1 MLEML
6 LSLAVHDQQIALVE
20 HLGTHLSIGG
30 RVAWSV
36 STSRTSFYPPTPCT
50 SCESAFGWRAAAL
63 GCVCNRRLSTQALRA
78 CLQTLNRDM
87 REASCSCGA
96 GPAHA
101 GSA

>member
-6 LSLAVHDQQIALVE
+6 LSLAVHDQHDQQDQRS
-20 HLGTHLSIGG
+20 TGG

-87 REASCSCGA
+87 REASCSCDA